1 MVVKQ
6 TENKQASAHAVPQKA
21 VTPAE
26 LIVNN
31 KFVDDLS
38 NQLKVKQEY
47 GLTFPPDYNPTN
59 ALMGAYLQLKE
70 TNDKNGK
77 CVLETCSQAS
87 IANSLMEMV
96 TKGLNM
102 QKKQCYPVAYG
113 GKLQCQVSYHG
124 WKAMAHRYGAKTID
138 AEVIYEGD
146 TFKYH
151 VENGRKVL
159 DEHTQDF
166 MNIDLD
172 KIKGAYCFITLED
185 RSQYIEVMNINQI
198 KTAWRKG
205 YGYKE
210 NAGTHKEFADM
221 MAKKT
226 VISRACRQIVQ
237 QYGDATVV
245 ESVEHDDDFVDVD
258 IIAEDV
264 KYDIEQNANAQEF
277 PVEPEQE
284 QSQAAIEQKKPLKTM
299 ADMTAGQKQKE
310 PDPMVDKSWMEG

>member
-1 MVVKQ
+1 
-6 TENKQASAHAVPQKA
+6 
-21 VTPAE
+21 
-26 LIVNN
+26 
-31 KFVDDLS
+31 
-38 NQLKVKQEY
+38 
-47 GLTFPPDYNPTN
+47 
-59 ALMGAYLQLKE
+59 LKE

>member
-1 MVVKQ
+1 MAGAAKTAAEKRQEVAQVGQ
-6 TENKQASAHAVPQKA
+6 QQAGLV
-21 VTPAE
+21 
-26 LIVNN
+26 VNN
-31 KFVDDLS
+31 AFIDGLAM
-38 NQLKVKQEY
+38 QLKQKQEY
-47 GLTFPPDYNPTN
+47 GLSFPEDYNPTN

-102 QKKQCYPVAYG
+102 QKKQCYPIAYG

-151 VENGRKVL
+151 IEKGRKVL
-159 DEHTQDF
+159 DEHRQDF

-172 KIKGAYCFITLED
+172 KIKGAYCFITLAD
-185 RSQYIEVMNINQI
+185 GSQYIEVMNINQI

-210 NAGTHKEFADM
+210 NAGTHKEFTDM

-226 VISRACRQIVQ
+226 VVSRACRQIVQ
-237 QYGDATVV
+237 QYGDAVVV
-245 ESVEHDDDFVDVD
+245 ESVEHDDDFNNVDVD
-258 IIAEDV
+258 EANV
-264 KYDIEQNANAQEF
+264 VYDIERNANSEMFQEA
-277 PVEPEQE
+277 P
-284 QSQAAIEQKKPLKTM
+284 
-299 ADMTAGQKQKE
+299 E
-310 PDPMVDKSWMEG
+310 PDVVSENPAEEVADSAPENGSQEDMRPDWMR